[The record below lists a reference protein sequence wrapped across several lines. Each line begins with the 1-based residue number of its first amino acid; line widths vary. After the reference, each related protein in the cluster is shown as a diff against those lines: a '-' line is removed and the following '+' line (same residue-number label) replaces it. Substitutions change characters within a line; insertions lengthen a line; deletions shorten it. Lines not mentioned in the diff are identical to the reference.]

1 MGMELELSIVLC
13 QALEYVFLFIHDSDF
28 ISDVICEY

>member
-13 QALEYVFLFIHDSDF
+13 RAPEYVFLFIHNSDF
-28 ISDVICEY
+28 ISNIICEY